1 MSKGIITFE
10 SRMQKLTML
19 EVIIRKLEKHNID
32 YKTTKKDQ
40 LITIDI
46 SDKNADEDL
55 KGLLKNIMEMAERR
69 GYEGYTE

>member
-1 MSKGIITFE
+1 
-10 SRMQKLTML
+10 ML

-55 KGLLKNIMEMAERR
+55 KGLLKKIMEMAERR

>member
-1 MSKGIITFE
+1 
-10 SRMQKLTML
+10 MQKLTML

-55 KGLLKNIMEMAERR
+55 KGLLKKIMEMAERR

>member
-1 MSKGIITFE
+1 
-10 SRMQKLTML
+10 ML